1 MYSIFSTSQFKK
13 DLKKAQKSGL
23 DNKELKSV
31 INCLARGEELDV
43 KYRDHLLT
51 GNYKGYR
58 ECHIRPDWL
67 LIYKIEA
74 NKLLLVLQRTGSH
87 SELFN

>member
-23 DNKELKSV
+23 DIKELKSV

-43 KYRDHLLT
+43 TAHLICP
-51 GNYKGYR
+51 R
-58 ECHIRPDWL
+58 S
-67 LIYKIEA
+67 A
-74 NKLLLVLQRTGSH
+74 
-87 SELFN
+87 F